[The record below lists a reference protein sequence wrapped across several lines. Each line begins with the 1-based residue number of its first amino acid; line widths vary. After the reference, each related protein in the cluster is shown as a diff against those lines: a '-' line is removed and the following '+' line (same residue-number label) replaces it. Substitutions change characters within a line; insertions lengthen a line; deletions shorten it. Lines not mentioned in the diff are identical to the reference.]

1 MHRFAAAILL
11 TLVAAVAPARAQGL
25 SGRIEGDRYVSAT
38 GAFSMP
44 IPVLQALGGTVTDT
58 SNVVTFKDSYN
69 TMISV
74 GAFPMDAT
82 ERWEFSTKGTRDY
95 LIQFFALNV
104 IPEFRRAFPSLTIEG
119 SQGTFMPGLEGG
131 ARLSFF
137 LIPGGSAV
145 VEASNPFATP
155 ATPPVAK
162 RGNLVFV
169 KNNVTYV
176 ISTELAERVT
186 LGTSYKKTPA
196 EEDEQLKKR
205 IQEIVAGI
213 SFTAAPSAK
222 P

>member
-1 MHRFAAAILL
+1 MLRTAAALFVL
-11 TLVAAVAPARAQGL
+11 LVAAVAPAPAQAL
-25 SGRIEGDRYVSAT
+25 SGRIEAGRYISAT

-58 SNVVTFKDSYN
+58 SNVVTFKDSYS

-82 ERWEFSTKGTRDY
+82 ERWEFSTKGARDY

-104 IPEFRRAFPSLTIEG
+104 IPEFRRAFPKLTIEG
-119 SQGTFMPGLEGG
+119 SQGTFMPALSGG
-131 ARLSFF
+131 SLLTFF
-137 LIPGGSAV
+137 LIPGGSAFV
-145 VEASNPFATP
+145 DASNPFAAP
-155 ATPPVAK
+155 ATPTVAK

-169 KNNVTYV
+169 RNNVTYV

-186 LGTSYKKTPA
+186 LGTSYHKTAA
-196 EEDEQLKKR
+196 EEDDLLKKR

-213 SFTAAPSAK
+213 TFLGAPAAK